1 MIDQEKVIKEFEHI
15 LNEAKGDYM
24 DFADLTVDFGEE
36 ILAMLK
42 EQKKRINELEEKLR
56 LLAYGD
62 QDTLQSAMM
71 PAT

>member
-1 MIDQEKVIKEFEHI
+1 MVDQEKVIKEFEHI

-56 LLAYGD
+56 LLKYGD
-62 QDTLQSAMM
+62 LDTMQSAMM